1 MTKFNEVLEM
11 AQQSKNE
18 SIYTFFDESDMLRFF
33 RVAYKDTP
41 EALFNSLFF
50 GKNTIRT
57 SDGLLFINRNK
68 LQFRK
73 KYARSAKVVTS
84 VTFNICG
91 YKRKTTHLPAGV
103 LVYGIKFF
111 VDGEKAY

>member
-1 MTKFNEVLEM
+1 M

-50 GKNTIRT
+50 GKNTFNTRN
-57 SDGLLFINRNK
+57 GVLFTNASNQ
-68 LQFRK
+68 LTFRA
-73 KYARSAKVVTS
+73 KYARRAKLVTS
-84 VTFNICG
+84 VTFDICG

-103 LVYGIKFF
+103 LVCGVHFF
-111 VDGEKAY
+111 VNDERIY